1 MILSMKKIIN
11 MIQVTSLSMTYQIN
25 MEEIKKKSNKTGR
38 WVQLDIETTNKQ
50 PGKHYFRE

>member
-11 MIQVTSLSMTYQIN
+11 MIQVTSLSMTCQIN
-25 MEEIKKKSNKTGR
+25 MEEIKKKSNKTGK